1 MSIKYRIK
9 IFNCDIL
16 LLDNQNKINE
26 KINQIIVKI
35 INNLNEN
42 EKIKIYD
49 NTQSTI
55 KSKIQL

>member
-42 EKIKIYD
+42 EK
-49 NTQSTI
+49 
-55 KSKIQL
+55 